1 MAVLGCTLAQP
12 LFSQTNE
19 QKELEAKRA
28 RLQEEIKNINSL
40 LFKERKEKK
49 SVLEQVEDLDRR
61 ISVRQQ
67 LVRVTNQQA
76 NLLTRQINSNLRK
89 IRSLREELV
98 LLKEDYAEMIRKSYK
113 NRSQQSRLMFILS
126 SNNFLQAYKRLQ
138 YLKQYTNYRKEQ
150 AQSIESKTK
159 ELQTLNTNLLSQRKE
174 KERLVAENKKEQKAL
189 QQEKVSQTE
198 LLSTIKRNENQYA
211 AQIRKKQRET
221 AAIDRQIDNL
231 IKAAITKS
239 NQGKGNARSSKFA
252 LTAETRLVDKG
263 FKANKGKL
271 PSPLEKGVVVM
282 GYGRQPHPIVKSV
295 TIQSNGL
302 RIATEKDANAR
313 SVYDGT
319 VLAVQVVRG
328 GNKVVLIQHGNFI
341 SVYNNLSRV
350 YVKEGDKVTTKQDL
364 GQVFT
369 NPANGDTILKFSI
382 YDNSKVENPSH
393 WIYRM

>member
-1 MAVLGCTLAQP
+1 MAVLGCTLTQP

-159 ELQTLNTNLLSQRKE
+159 ELQALNTNLLSQRKE
-174 KERLVAENKKEQKAL
+174 KEGLVAENKKEQKAL
-189 QQEKVSQTE
+189 QQEKASQTE

-211 AQIRKKQRET
+211 TQIRKKQRET

-239 NQGKGNARSSKFA
+239 NQGKGNTRSSKFA

-282 GYGRQPHPIVKSV
+282 GFGRQPHPIVKSV

-328 GNKVVLIQHGNFI
+328 GNKVVLVQHGTFI

-350 YVKEGDKVTTKQDL
+350 YVKEGDKVTTKQNL

-369 NPANGDTILKFSI
+369 NPANGDTVLKFSI

-393 WIYRM
+393 WIYKM